1 MAKIEI
7 RGTAEKLNDIAVF
20 LKNNN
25 IEFSIV
31 DDVYGKCIPI
41 YFFRGSVSH
50 LTPIKLKSHFKGANY
65 PENQI

>member
-7 RGTAEKLNDIAVF
+7 RGTAEKLDDIAVF

-31 DDVYGKCIPI
+31 DDFYGKWIPF
-41 YFFRGSVSH
+41 YFFSGKCFTSN
-50 LTPIKLKSHFKGANY
+50 TDKFKI
-65 PENQI
+65 PF